1 MIKPIDPS
9 IDQIGVAV
17 CCSARFLIFFPVY
30 CLMCPPVWSSI
41 GGRSFVRL
49 FVGSFV
55 GLIVGSLARWL
66 VRSRKKKKKNAI
78 RVHALFPGRQK
89 GGGGRETKGRGGER
103 RMLGVFCTEAFSL
116 RLPLGGCGGENVSG
130 EESLGGRGGKA
141 CPFSGVSVPSVIV
154 VQKLHCHRSKWWT
167 LQVRVKCGGWSWSC
181 CCLGRVRL
189 ML

>member
-1 MIKPIDPS
+1 MDGPLSPPGSPTESQKAAFYPAGDDVDAPLLS
-9 IDQIGVAV
+9 HKWRS
-17 CCSARFLIFFPVY
+17 CSASGKVAEDLEPAAE
-30 CLMCPPVWSSI
+30 
-41 GGRSFVRL
+41 GGSENN
-49 FVGSFV
+49 GCDEP
-55 GLIVGSLARWL
+55 
-66 VRSRKKKKKNAI
+66 SRRNASA
-78 RVHALFPGRQK
+78 VEGRGE
-89 GGGGRETKGRGGER
+89 GGGGGGGEGRGGER

>member
-66 VRSRKKKKKNAI
+66 VRSRKKKKKCDSRARAI
-78 RVHALFPGRQK
+78 S
-89 GGGGRETKGRGGER
+89 REAEGRGGEGNERKGR
-103 RMLGVFCTEAFSL
+103 RKANVRCILYGSVFLASSPGGL
-116 RLPLGGCGGENVSG
+116 RRRKCQWRRKFGGEGG
-130 EESLGGRGGKA
+130 E
-141 CPFSGVSVPSVIV
+141 GVP
-154 VQKLHCHRSKWWT
+154 VQR
-167 LQVRVKCGGWSWSC
+167 
-181 CCLGRVRL
+181 RL
-189 ML
+189 RTFCYSSPKIALP